1 MSTIP
6 AGLRADHM
14 RARMEDKA
22 TIQHTGG
29 LYVGGTE
36 QVTYYESEGDRPTTI
51 TAYDTVE
58 LYPTDASR
66 NLPLVSNG
74 EGQIPS
80 YQLLTAGGIADGAI
94 TRELLGKGTVIC
106 ATASGK
112 KVLSIEEDQND
123 SNILVIRFSDQQ

>member
-1 MSTIP
+1 MSIIP
-6 AGLRADHM
+6 PGLRADHM
-14 RARMEDKA
+14 RERMEDKA

-29 LYVGGTE
+29 MYVGSTE
-36 QVTYYESEGDRPTTI
+36 TFEYYDIEGDDPKIAYKTI
-51 TAYDTVE
+51 E

-74 EGQIPS
+74 DGQIPS

-94 TRELLGKGTVIC
+94 TRELLGSGTVIC
-106 ATASGK
+106 GTGSGK